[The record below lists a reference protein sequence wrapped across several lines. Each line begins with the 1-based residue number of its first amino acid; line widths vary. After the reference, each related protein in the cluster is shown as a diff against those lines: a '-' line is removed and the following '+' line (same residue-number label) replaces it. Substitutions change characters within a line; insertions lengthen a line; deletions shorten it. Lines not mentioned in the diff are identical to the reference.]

1 MEAMTQSIDLK
12 NINKSDWKTFRFE
25 EIASKISE
33 TVDPN
38 STTLETYVGLEHL
51 DTEDI
56 HIRRKGTPDDVS
68 GGKLKCYP
76 GDVIFGKRR
85 AYQRKAAIVDF
96 EGICSAHAFVFR
108 ANPKIIDP
116 KLFPFFL
123 HSDQFMHRMVDI
135 SVGGLSPTINWGD
148 LKHQEFLLPPKDQ
161 QAQLAELLWA
171 MDEVIEGSW
180 KTRVCLEKFKKRI
193 AYDCYYSEDVKKLNL
208 EDLTQKI
215 QDGSHFSPKTIYPEN
230 DGSKFRYVT
239 SKNIRVTGIE
249 FKEDQYVDKD
259 FHESIYPR
267 CDVIRGDVLL
277 TKDGANTGTA
287 TLNSLDEQFSLL
299 SSVCL
304 IRANEKT
311 TNEYL
316 CQYINSDIGNTNLVD
331 QMTGTAITRLTLTT
345 LKKIRV
351 PIPSLEKQIEVVSKL
366 GSINR
371 AIDNTIG
378 AINSAKALQKSL
390 INQIF

>member
-1 MEAMTQSIDLK
+1 METTAQKIDLK
-12 NINKSDWKTFRFE
+12 SLDKSSWETFRFE

-51 DTEDI
+51 DAEDI

-108 ANPKIIDP
+108 ANPEIIDP

-171 MDEVIEGSW
+171 MDEVVEGSW
-180 KTRVCLEKFKKRI
+180 KTRTRLEKLKKRI
-193 AYDCYYSEDVKKLNL
+193 AYDCYNSKEVQKMNL
-208 EDLTQKI
+208 ENLTVKI
-215 QDGSHFSPKTIYPEN
+215 QDGSHFSPKILFPEN
-230 DGSKFRYVT
+230 DGSRFRYVT

-249 FKEDQYVDKD
+249 FKEDQYVDKE
-259 FHESIYPR
+259 FHDSIYPR
-267 CDVIRGDVLL
+267 CDVIKGDVLL

-287 TLNSLDEQFSLL
+287 TLNSLDEEFSLL

-316 CQYINSDIGNTNLVD
+316 CQYINSDIGNKNLVD

-345 LKKIRV
+345 LKKIKV
-351 PIPSLEKQIEVVSKL
+351 PIPSLEKQMEVVRKL
-366 GSINR
+366 GSINK
-371 AIDNTIG
+371 AIDDTIE
-378 AINSAKALQKSL
+378 AIISGKALQKSL